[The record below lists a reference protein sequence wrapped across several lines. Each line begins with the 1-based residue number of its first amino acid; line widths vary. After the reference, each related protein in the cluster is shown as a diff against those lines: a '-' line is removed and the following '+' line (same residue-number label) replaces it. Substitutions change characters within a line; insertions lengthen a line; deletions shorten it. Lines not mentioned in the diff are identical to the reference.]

1 MFDTLLARI
10 GIGAATVDTYLENTT
25 VTPGDLVRGEIVIQ
39 GGQVPQTMTKLYARL
54 MTRYKSD
61 DRVHNFVL
69 ASQMLSDGFQIEP
82 EVRWAQPFELQVP
95 YHTPL
100 TMLRTPVYL
109 VTALDLPGALDP
121 KDTDSVTVR
130 PHPLQAR
137 VLTAID
143 QLGFQLWQDETEYH
157 GQWARYGSPVVQELE
172 FRPSGA
178 YRHHLREL
186 EVMFHLDQQG
196 LDVFLE
202 IDRRARGLGLLFEG
216 LNERHTGLRFTIND
230 LQRSDWTAQIKAA
243 IDQQL

>member
-1 MFDTLLARI
+1 MLDNLLARI
-10 GIGAATVDTYLENTT
+10 GIGAATVDTYLDKTT
-25 VTPGDLVRGEIVIQ
+25 VTPGELIRGEIVIQ
-39 GGQVPQTMTKLYARL
+39 GGQVSQTMTKLYARL

-61 DRVHNFVL
+61 DRVHNFIL
-69 ASQMLSDGFQIEP
+69 ASHMLSDGFQIEP
-82 EVRWAQPFELQVP
+82 EAQWVQPFEFQVP
-95 YHTPL
+95 FHTPL
-100 TMLRTPVYL
+100 TLLRTPVYL

-121 KDTDSVTVR
+121 KDTDSVTVH

-178 YRHHLREL
+178 YRQHLREL
-186 EVMFHLDQQG
+186 EIIFHLDQDG

-202 IDRRARGLGLLFEG
+202 IDRRARGLGLFFEG
-216 LNERHTGLRFTIND
+216 LNERHVGLHFTTAD
-230 LQRSDWTAQIKAA
+230 LARADWTAQLKAA
-243 IDQQL
+243 IDQRL